1 MIGVVDRRP
10 IRDLAIVCPQ
20 RQMVRNRDRFA
31 MRDQE
36 SVIRAFE
43 RRPAANARCGAGTIE
58 KYGRVASEAV
68 TRGIDGKEAFMAAPS
83 HFARLHG
90 FTDES
95 VDRPGVDELAT
106 LLALGTNL
114 RIALGDVYDLD
125 FQRLRQRRPV
135 LVARRLRE
143 FELVVRRHVDECL
156 LDEYRREA
164 GVRAHRHYRRR
175 AVALVQPEGEH
186 LFAQR
191 VVGASRGGQRRILGS
206 ARPRFDARVEVENA
220 AAPAMS
226 QEREACHFD
235 RQVQQEIAL
244 LHVGLEDRLE
254 VAFGERVRD
263 KRHARVRRNA
273 GLVFAA
279 RDDRY
284 LRGIEIDMAQQQ
296 RECRLPDAAEAQHD
310 QLSRECNV
318 PGRGCTRFSWSHL
331 GASWIRGFAPRPHS
345 NAPTTSIARE
355 CRRMDYWESAAAA
368 ESAYGGYACGI
379 SPTSVPVNALSGRFA
394 VNRRPRI
401 VGFVAQFEE

>member
-1 MIGVVDRRP
+1 
-10 IRDLAIVCPQ
+10 
-20 RQMVRNRDRFA
+20 
-31 MRDQE
+31 
-36 SVIRAFE
+36 
-43 RRPAANARCGAGTIE
+43 
-58 KYGRVASEAV
+58 
-68 TRGIDGKEAFMAAPS
+68 
-83 HFARLHG
+83 
-90 FTDES
+90 
-95 VDRPGVDELAT
+95 
-106 LLALGTNL
+106 
-114 RIALGDVYDLD
+114 
-125 FQRLRQRRPV
+125 
-135 LVARRLRE
+135 
-143 FELVVRRHVDECL
+143 
-156 LDEYRREA
+156 
-164 GVRAHRHYRRR
+164 
-175 AVALVQPEGEH
+175 
-186 LFAQR
+186 
-191 VVGASRGGQRRILGS
+191 
-206 ARPRFDARVEVENA
+206 
-220 AAPAMS
+220 MS

-263 KRHARVRRNA
+263 KRHAGIRRNA

-279 RDDRY
+279 REDRY
-284 LRGIEIDMAQQQ
+284 MRGIEIDMAQQQ

-401 VGFVAQFEE
+401 VGFVAQFEEQRASERLEHIGLGAGHFSAPPAHRVWIKGVDRIRILGKFAHDARATTLRMKIQDALIPRLADEVEEPAKRRFGFGDQILITNFPIARIGAKAQPGAHILHPTRHAELPRVARVKTNQSTVHDLVPGMRAKLTSYIATITNPVYELRLGSIRSYYFMHGIVLLPMTG